1 VVFDYLL
8 QFYWPLVRLKNRQRD
23 ILRKKTANRAKFLM
37 RKKVSFALCFLIAGC
52 CLVFAHE
59 IGAQVHLADRINIA
73 FDRLGTEDGL
83 SQAGVTAIAQDQHGF
98 IWIGTQEGLNRY
110 DGYDF
115 ETFYHR
121 NDDPRSISHNSIR
134 DVLSDSRG
142 FVWIATDLGV
152 NRFDELTETFE
163 TILIEEDPS
172 EDRVSRNRVN
182 VLFEDSSGNLWFGT
196 DFGLVRHSLDGE
208 LKYFTNDPAI
218 SDSLG
223 GGRIRA
229 IYEDSRQ
236 DLWIGTE
243 LGGLNLLKTEDGTF
257 ERYQHDS
264 TNPLTISGNYVRAI
278 VEDGYGHI
286 WVATF
291 NDGVSI
297 LDPTTGQFSR
307 IDHVSNVPIS
317 RTRTLLRDHNNR
329 VWIGTD
335 SGLYVYMNGVFT
347 AYTNDVTDPKSLGDN
362 NILELFQD
370 LGGIIWVGAFNGI
383 SKWNANIRTFP
394 HIKSDPRVK
403 GGLASNAITSFTE
416 GFDSDV
422 WIGTFEGLSKWDS
435 KKAEFT
441 QFSTREIGL
450 SDERVMSLAQQGEI
464 LWVGTMTGGINLLRE
479 QTVISTLSHD
489 NEIPSSVSS
498 NAISRIYED
507 HSGNIWI
514 CTYGGGVNKYLGDGR
529 FERFPNILNSDGQFP
544 VLFTL
549 DIVEGQ
555 NGLMWIATDGGGVVV
570 LDPETGSTRMIQ
582 YDSKNSTSL
591 GSNNVT
597 SLLVVDNVIWIGTRD
612 NGLNLY
618 DISSGEIRHK
628 SRADGLA
635 SGAVY
640 GLLEDDEGRIW
651 ISGGKGLTVYNPESD
666 SFVRYDSTHGLQS
679 DDFNSGAFLK
689 LSDGS
694 LLFGGNNGFNAFY
707 PNRIKGND
715 YVPPVRITRFSK
727 FNDVVRLPEPI
738 YKSESIDVDYFESV
752 IGFEFVAMDF
762 TAPEKNRFRYKLE
775 GFDKDWVEVSDKHQV
790 TYTNLDAG
798 NYVFK
803 VVGSNNEGVWNEEGT
818 SIKVGVRPPLWATW
832 WAYLIYLVIGVGLL
846 YRFQK
851 ANQARLRREA
861 EKRYSERL
869 QLYIESLEEATDCVV
884 IADAN
889 KHLMYA
895 NNAIQSLLGLTP
907 SQAIGRSIFS
917 LLFTEPTD
925 ASLARTELFEK
936 GRWHGEVKARK
947 GAGFGTMEV
956 TIAAV
961 RDDND
966 NETAYVSIARDITD
980 RKNTEAELEKYR
992 LNLEQLVGDR
1002 TQALSKSLQEKE
1014 SLLKEVH
1021 HRVKN
1026 NMQVISSL
1034 LNIQAETIGN
1044 DVFSGLLGESQQR
1057 IKSMSLI
1064 HETLYQSEDL
1074 LEIDFKDYI
1083 DILATSLHRFY
1094 AVQGVIVSLDIRVD
1108 NVSLDIETAVPCGLI
1123 INELISNSFKH
1134 AFKGRTGR
1142 GTISVSFKNVGCRYV
1157 LVISDDGVG
1166 LPEGFTLES
1175 TASMGMEIVSILTQQ
1190 LDGKVQYQ
1198 SENGARFEISFSRKE
1213 KDVNEITISG

>member
-1 VVFDYLL
+1 MGFDYRLY
-8 QFYWPLVRLKNRQRD
+8 FYWPSGHRKSCIREGAVQESSNLTRFLAHRKISLSLILVVACSCLLFAHKTEAAVRLAD
-23 ILRKKTANRAKFLM
+23 KF
-37 RKKVSFALCFLIAGC
+37 
-52 CLVFAHE
+52 
-59 IGAQVHLADRINIA
+59 DIA
-73 FDRLGTEDGL
+73 FDRLSTEDGL
-83 SQAGVTAIAQDQHGF
+83 SQSAVTTIAQDQQGF
-98 IWIGTQEGLNRY
+98 IWIGTQEGINRY
-110 DGYDF
+110 DGYKF
-115 ETFYHR
+115 ESFYHL
-121 NDDPRSISHNSIR
+121 NEDPTSVSHNSIR
-134 DVLSDSRG
+134 DILPDSSGRI
-142 FVWIATDLGV
+142 WIATDHGV
-152 NRFDELTETFE
+152 DRFNELTGTFE
-163 TILIEEDPS
+163 AMRSKEGLLGEGV
-172 EDRVSRNRVN
+172 DRVRVN
-182 VLFEDSSGNLWFGT
+182 VLHEDSLKNLWIGT
-196 DFGLVRHSLDGE
+196 DEGLVKYSAVGDFTYFRH
-208 LKYFTNDPAI
+208 DPNVP
-218 SDSLG
+218 SSLG
-223 GGRIRA
+223 KGRVRA
-229 IYEDSRQ
+229 IYEDSKKN
-236 DLWIGTE
+236 LWVGTE
-243 LGGLNLLKTEDGTF
+243 YHGLNRFDANTGTF
-257 ERYQHDS
+257 ERYLHDS
-264 TNPLTISGNYVRAI
+264 IDPLTISGSYIRAI

-291 NDGVSI
+291 DEGVSI
-297 LDPTTGQFSR
+297 LDPITGLFSR
-307 IDHVSNVPIS
+307 VDPILDAPIF
-317 RTRTLLRDHNNR
+317 RARTLLRDHNNR
-329 VWIGTD
+329 IWIGTD
-335 SGLYVYMNGVFT
+335 SGLYLYMNGTFT
-347 AYTNDVTDPKSLGDN
+347 FFSKDVANPKSLGDN

-370 LGGIIWVGAFNGI
+370 EGGIIWVGAFNGI
-383 SKWNANIRTFP
+383 SKWNANIKTFP
-394 HIKSDPRVK
+394 HLKSDPGK
-403 GGLASNAITSFTE
+403 KEGLASNAIAAFAE
-416 GFDSDV
+416 GSDHNV
-422 WIGTFEGLSKWDS
+422 WIGTFEGLSKWDAGR
-435 KKAEFT
+435 AEFIQYPT
-441 QFSTREIGL
+441 AEIGL
-450 SDERVMSLAQQGEI
+450 SDRRVMSLARKDET
-464 LWVGTMTGGINLLRE
+464 LWIGTMTGGVSLMNQEKLVSNF
-479 QTVISTLSHD
+479 THD
-489 NEIPSSVSS
+489 SNNPNSISS
-498 NAISRIYED
+498 NAISNIYVD
-507 HSGNIWI
+507 KAGDVWL
-514 CTYGGGVNKYLGDGR
+514 CTYGGGVNRYLGGGK
-529 FERFPNILNSDGQFP
+529 FQRFPDPLNSNGS
-544 VLFTL
+544 FTDL
-549 DIVEGQ
+549 ATLGIVEGPDAK
-555 NGLMWIATDGGGVVV
+555 MWIATAAGGVVV
-570 LDPETGSTRMIQ
+570 LDPLTGSTYSIQ
-582 YDSKNSTSL
+582 YHASDQTGLS
-591 GSNNVT
+591 SNNIM
-597 SLLVVDNVIWIGTRD
+597 SLLTVGNAVWIGTRG
-612 NGLNLY
+612 NGLNYFNTLT
-618 DISSGEIRHK
+618 GEIKQKNRNH
-628 SRADGLA
+628 GLA
-635 SGAVY
+635 SDAVY